1 MALIQCPECKKE
13 ISDQSEICI
22 HCGYPIA
29 AMLKKQK
36 ELEQKKK
43 LAEERAA
50 RQKAIDERVKEIQDA
65 ELEEAKSKVI
75 IPKKE
80 PKITGGIVGGI
91 MLILAG
97 FGILFFY
104 ALTNDEKIIT
114 GLFFMIL
121 LIIAGMVNLDA
132 GLKELDKRKE
142 IYNKYHDNLE
152 EHKTALAK
160 HEMELER
167 EREFAND
174 MLIELFKPKS
184 ISVTCPYCK
193 SNNVAKIGTIGRA
206 VSVHTKGAASGK
218 IGKQWHCNNC
228 KSNF

>member
-80 PKITGGIVGGI
+80 PKITGGI
-91 MLILAG
+91 
-97 FGILFFY
+97 
-104 ALTNDEKIIT
+104 TK
-114 GLFFMIL
+114 MIR
-121 LIIAGMVNLDA
+121 NHRS
-132 GLKELDKRKE
+132 KK
-142 IYNKYHDNLE
+142 
-152 EHKTALAK
+152 
-160 HEMELER
+160 
-167 EREFAND
+167 
-174 MLIELFKPKS
+174 
-184 ISVTCPYCK
+184 
-193 SNNVAKIGTIGRA
+193 
-206 VSVHTKGAASGK
+206 
-218 IGKQWHCNNC
+218 
-228 KSNF
+228 